1 MESGLFLDVVVG
13 QGAAILQLFA
23 GKDETLLIWGNS
35 LFVLD
40 LSLHVLN
47 GIRWLHF
54 KSDGLASQG
63 LDEDLHASS
72 QTQHQMESGL
82 FLDVVVGQGAAIL
95 QLFAGKDE
103 TLLIWGNSLFVLDL
117 SLHVLNGIRW
127 LHFKSDGLASQGL
140 DEDLHASSKPEHQM
154 EGGFFLDV
162 VVRQGSAILKLFT
175 SKDKPLL
182 IWGDSLFVLN
192 LGLHILDGVRWLHFQ
207 CDCLACESLHENLH
221 SSPQSQHKVKCRLL
235 LNVVI

>member
-40 LSLHVLN
+40 LGLHVLN
-47 GIRWLHF
+47 GVGRLHF

-63 LDEDLHASS
+63 LDEDLHTSS

-117 SLHVLNGIRW
+117 
-127 LHFKSDGLASQGL
+127 
-140 DEDLHASSKPEHQM
+140 
-154 EGGFFLDV
+154 
-162 VVRQGSAILKLFT
+162 
-175 SKDKPLL
+175 
-182 IWGDSLFVLN
+182 
-192 LGLHILDGVRWLHFQ
+192 
-207 CDCLACESLHENLH
+207 
-221 SSPQSQHKVKCRLL
+221 
-235 LNVVI
+235 